1 MGHFYMEN
9 ICTMDEQRKCE
20 LKIIAGKIG
29 WILLIA
35 YLGSLILM
43 RIMPIFAENMAF
55 YIFWAGIVWMGMKK
69 WGRLS
74 LLDTCYSKNKYEL
87 SVLEKGLLTAF
98 VIFLSHVFC
107 AFFLFLYAKVFQDI
121 VMMNDKSLHSG
132 LDIFT
137 GVILGPLVE
146 EWIFRGILW
155 SKLKSYGEGFAI
167 LATTILFAIMHGQ
180 GLLLIFLL
188 IGFFS
193 GVLVC
198 LTGNLWYAIIFH
210 VIHNMGIF
218 LWENKLFS
226 FSMNMVLTMLL
237 NAGLFLMLLILLLLC
252 SKKNILLH
260 LYYCKKKLLEKII
273 SEKSR
278 LVVFFT
284 TAGIMSFV
292 LYFGVSWLISLVSF
306 GLNL

>member
-43 RIMPIFAENMAF
+43 RIMPIFAENMVF
-55 YIFWAGIVWMGMKK
+55 YIFWAGIVWVGMKK

-121 VMMNDKSLHSG
+121 VMMNDKS
-132 LDIFT
+132 
-137 GVILGPLVE
+137 
-146 EWIFRGILW
+146 W

-198 LTGNLWYAIIFH
+198 LTGNLWYAITFH
-210 VIHNMGIF
+210 VIHNLGIF

-278 LVVFFT
+278 LVVFF
-284 TAGIMSFV
+284 
-292 LYFGVSWLISLVSF
+292 
-306 GLNL
+306 

>member
-1 MGHFYMEN
+1 MTFLCTSEKIMILFQLDKGAIEN
-9 ICTMDEQRKCE
+9 IDERLKESLSIYLKRKE
-20 LKIIAGKIG
+20 KLQFLKKA
-29 WILLIA
+29 L
-35 YLGSLILM
+35 Y
-43 RIMPIFAENMAF
+43 FAP
-55 YIFWAGIVWMGMKK
+55 
-69 WGRLS
+69 
-74 LLDTCYSKNKYEL
+74 T
-87 SVLEKGLLTAF
+87 
-98 VIFLSHVFC
+98 
-107 AFFLFLYAKVFQDI
+107 
-121 VMMNDKSLHSG
+121 

-198 LTGNLWYAIIFH
+198 LTGNLWYAITFH
-210 VIHNMGIF
+210 VIHNLGIF

-278 LVVFFT
+278 LVVFFN

-292 LYFGVSWLISLVSF
+292 FYFGVSWLISLVSF